1 MSSVVDAECET
12 ATVHALRRDLAWQI
26 SKAMKTRGSSQ
37 RSLAAELRLPQPTV
51 SKILNGRIES
61 LSLELLLRLAVRL
74 ELSLVIQTGRDATE
88 AAVYRQ
94 VAPKPFVDGGRDPSR
109 AHSAVSAHA
118 ATEQLAAARRQSPAL
133 RLSAF
138 LAHNRLIAR
147 LRLAGQRVSE
157 NRDDQ
162 R

>member
-1 MSSVVDAECET
+1 VSSVVDAECET
-12 ATVHALRRDLAWQI
+12 ATVRALRRDLAWQI

-74 ELSLVIQTGRDATE
+74 ELSLVIQTGRDAAE

-94 VAPKPFVDGGRDPSR
+94 VAPKPFVDGGRGAFGGLGTCRYGTTCCSTTTKPR
-109 AHSAVSAHA
+109 VA
-118 ATEQLAAARRQSPAL
+118 AQRLFGPQPTDRPVEAGRAARFGES
-133 RLSAF
+133 
-138 LAHNRLIAR
+138 
-147 LRLAGQRVSE
+147 G
-157 NRDDQ
+157 
-162 R
+162 